1 MTAFYSGSDPE
12 CPGQRICKKLFPT
25 LYLMSDFV
33 SLIRNDFN
41 MSDIKKLTEAIIR
54 FRDERDWE
62 QFHNPKD
69 LAIALNIES
78 AELLEH
84 FLWKEAD
91 SADREKVKEELAD
104 IFNYA
109 ILLAEKY
116 SFNVT
121 EIVLEKLSQNSK
133 KYPVEKAKGSAVKYT
148 DL

>member
-1 MTAFYSGSDPE
+1 MP
-12 CPGQRICKKLFPT
+12 
-25 LYLMSDFV
+25 DFV
-33 SLIRNDFN
+33 SVDAIKLSA
-41 MSDIKKLTEAIIR
+41 MSDIGKLTEAIIK

-84 FLWKEAD
+84 FLWKDAD
-91 SADREKVKEELAD
+91 SADPEKVKEELAD

-109 ILLAEKY
+109 LLLAEKY
-116 SFNVT
+116 SFDVS

-133 KYPVEKAKGSAVKYT
+133 KYPVEKAKGSAIKYT